1 MNYMDLTL
9 NQAEYHKSLLGMLK
23 VFDRICQEDG
33 VHYSLAGG
41 TLLGAARHQ
50 GFIPWDDDVDV
61 FLLRPD
67 FEKFIEKYSHGELID
82 GRYTISSMKTGLREI
97 PIARL
102 MDMKVK
108 VKHESSV
115 SIPKHAWID
124 IVPLDAIPNDG
135 KQARKLIKKLARWRE
150 YRILGNALPGSGKS
164 RRRRLVRTF
173 WGIVLRSLHL
183 IRPISKHID
192 HLAKKTNFDES
203 KQLAEIVIKG
213 NYNGRT
219 LRESFNDSLWL
230 PFEGQRFMCM
240 PDYNDYLAGQYG
252 MDYMKLMPRALRE
265 SHGVHA
271 WLDKKYLSE
280 EERAQLKNQSYIFQ

>member
-1 MNYMDLTL
+1 MNYTDLRL
-9 NQAEYHKSLLGMLK
+9 EQAEYHKSLLGMLK
-23 VFDRICQEDG
+23 VFDRICIEDDMP
-33 VHYSLAGG
+33 YSLAGG

-67 FEKFIEKYSHGELID
+67 FERFIEKYSHGELID
-82 GRYTISSMKTGLREI
+82 GRYQISSMKTGLKEI

-102 MDMKVK
+102 LDMKVK
-108 VKHESSV
+108 VKHDSSV

-135 KQARKLIKKLARWRE
+135 KEAQRLIKKLAKWRE
-150 YRILGNALPGSGKS
+150 IRILGNALPGSGKS
-164 RRRRLVRTF
+164 RRRRIVRTF
-173 WGIVLRSLHL
+173 WGIVLRGLHL

-192 HLAKKTNFDES
+192 RLAKKTNFEES

-213 NYNGRT
+213 NYNGRAS
-219 LRESFNDSLWL
+219 RELFQHPVLL
-230 PFEGQRFMCM
+230 PFEGYRFMCM
-240 PDYNDYLAGQYG
+240 PDYSDYLRGQYG
-252 MDYMKLMPRALRE
+252 MDYLKLMPKNLRE
-265 SHGVHA
+265 SHGVRA

-280 EERAQLKNQSYIFQ
+280 EERKALKNQTYMFE